1 MTDWDG
7 YDYDESAVLAGFGNA
22 SKLAYCAVVYTVKK
36 AGAGGRN
43 RVSLVTSK
51 TRVAPVKEVSTP
63 RLELLAALI
72 VARLITTVQQAL
84 KSVMEIS
91 KTVCFS
97 DSMTVLYWLKGE
109 NSLKQFCDN
118 RVKEVNK
125 PTDRDSWFHCPGE
138 ENPAD
143 IGSRGA
149 FPDEFVISE
158 QWFNGPKFLQESEED
173 WPCSDTDFEPEFTEE
188 VLKEMKADQV
198 LFTSATKKYS
208 LKDIINVE
216 RFSTYRKL
224 LRTTAVVL
232 KFVRILRSTC
242 SKGIKMDK
250 NITSKDI
257 EEAERLWIVE
267 EQVENSTDS
276 QGLEEQLGL
285 YKDEYGVIR
294 C

>member
-1 MTDWDG
+1 M
-7 YDYDESAVLAGFGNA
+7 
-22 SKLAYCAVVYTVKK
+22 KK

-51 TRVAPVKEVSTP
+51 TRVAPVKKISTP

-91 KTVCFS
+91 KTICFS

-118 RVKEVNK
+118 RVKEINK
-125 PTDRDSWFHCPGE
+125 TTDRDSWFHCPG
-138 ENPAD
+138 D

-149 FPDEFVISE
+149 FPDEFVNSE
-158 QWFNGPKFLQESEED
+158 LWLNGPKFLQESEKD
-173 WPCSDTDFEPEFTEE
+173 WPCSDTNFEPEFTED
-188 VLKEMKADQV
+188 VLKEMKADKV

-242 SKGIKMDK
+242 SKRIKIDK
-250 NITSKDI
+250 DITSKDM

-267 EQVENSTDS
+267 EQAENS
-276 QGLEEQLGL
+276 LE
-285 YKDEYGVIR
+285 
-294 C
+294 